1 LCRLVGR
8 YQCFKGVVAGVFRLR
23 YIIEFVE
30 KQILHDI
37 GCKKPLRA
45 WDREKVE
52 SISERTDT
60 AVRKMEVHLNMCI
73 SCAAD

>member
-1 LCRLVGR
+1 VGR
-8 YQCFKGVVAGVFRLR
+8 YQCFKGVIAGVFRVR
-23 YIIEFVE
+23 YIIEVGE
-30 KQILHDI
+30 KQMLHDI

-60 AVRKMEVHLNMCI
+60 AGQKDGGAPEHVHKLC
-73 SCAAD
+73 S